1 MMCYI
6 LCAVAGF
13 LACLVLMVLLRWG
26 AAALHPGKRSV
37 PTTKQRAKEFT
48 QLMVLSDNA
57 ILWYMCVAY
66 TALAAYSIYKN
77 YVGSLPWLTGGLG
90 LAFAAWATIQSFLI
104 KKSEKQNT
112 VGGITYDTAMQRL
125 GADENKETIATEYT
139 VDENNRDC

>member
-1 MMCYI
+1 MVVYVLI
-6 LCAVAGF
+6 AVAGF
-13 LACLVLMVLLRWG
+13 LAGTLLATTVTRCSVG
-26 AAALHPGKRSV
+26 KRRRSAAAK
-37 PTTKQRAKEFT
+37 AKEFT
-48 QLMVLSDNA
+48 QFMIISDNT

-66 TALAAYSIYKN
+66 TGLAAYSIYKN

-125 GADENKETIATEYT
+125 GADGNQSAASQDEDYT
-139 VDENNRDC
+139 VDEINRDC